1 MDILKMNLEQLKSLG
16 YDQILE
22 LQRVQNNI
30 NLIQARISELEKE
43 QNGTEDKK
51 DTTK

>member
-1 MDILKMNLEQLKSLG
+1 MQIEKMTVTELKALCFDQLG
-16 YDQILE
+16 E